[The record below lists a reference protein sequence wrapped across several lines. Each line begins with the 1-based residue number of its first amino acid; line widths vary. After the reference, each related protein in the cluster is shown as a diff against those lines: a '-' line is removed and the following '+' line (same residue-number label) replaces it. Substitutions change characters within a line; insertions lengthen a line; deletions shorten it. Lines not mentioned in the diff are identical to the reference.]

1 MVGVLLGSAAGL
13 VGVQVNALGP
23 FQGVSMLLVGLSFL
37 TALLWKDR
45 APLARVRLTSL
56 DYSFLLLLIAWGML
70 ELVNSGE
77 LRHSPFIGVLLTV
90 GVAYAATFPVRMVVR
105 APSDLAPFLRG
116 FSAPGVLVALI
127 AIAQLLRVPGV
138 NEVLVQI
145 TSSGGLAERLS
156 SGWDIRGTSTIGH
169 WTALGG
175 YLACVIAASCVDL
188 IISSAGTKLAP
199 WPVAALTVLF
209 AGAVTTLTFATIG
222 AAAVILALTALRLK
236 ARPVL
241 VLSGAAVLA
250 AGWLVLGQSI
260 AARLEQQSGQSQYA
274 IAQYSWLPQT
284 IGYRVNI
291 WVTETLPAI
300 AERPLS
306 GWGTQVYSAVDKG
319 WPVRPSSLV
328 WVSPESEWMRTLIA
342 SGVLGLL
349 PEVLLLLVAFAVVL
363 RSRRM
368 LGAAA
373 VFPVTILLVVLVVI
387 STIHSHFSNPGVPLA
402 LWPLVFAVAVAAR
415 RAKTPPVPP
424 SSKAES
430 PKRRRQHLP
439 R

>member
-1 MVGVLLGSAAGL
+1 M
-13 VGVQVNALGP
+13 
-23 FQGVSMLLVGLSFL
+23 
-37 TALLWKDR
+37 
-45 APLARVRLTSL
+45 
-56 DYSFLLLLIAWGML
+56 
-70 ELVNSGE
+70 
-77 LRHSPFIGVLLTV
+77 
-90 GVAYAATFPVRMVVR
+90 
-105 APSDLAPFLRG
+105 
-116 FSAPGVLVALI
+116 LVALI

-241 VLSGAAVLA
+241 VLSGVAVLA

-300 AERPLS
+300 VERPLS
-306 GWGTQVYSAVDKG
+306 GWGTRST
-319 WPVRPSSLV
+319 RPSTRAGPCGRPR
-328 WVSPESEWMRTLIA
+328 WCGCRPSP
-342 SGVLGLL
+342 SGC
-349 PEVLLLLVAFAVVL
+349 
-363 RSRRM
+363 
-368 LGAAA
+368 
-373 VFPVTILLVVLVVI
+373 
-387 STIHSHFSNPGVPLA
+387 
-402 LWPLVFAVAVAAR
+402 AR
-415 RAKTPPVPP
+415 
-424 SSKAES
+424 
-430 PKRRRQHLP
+430 
-439 R
+439 